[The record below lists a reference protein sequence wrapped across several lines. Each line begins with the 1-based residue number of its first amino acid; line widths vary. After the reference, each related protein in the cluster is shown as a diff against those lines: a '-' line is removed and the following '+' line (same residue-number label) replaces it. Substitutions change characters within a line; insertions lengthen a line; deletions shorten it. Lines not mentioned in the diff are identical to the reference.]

1 MARSTKEQAERTRAR
16 ILASA
21 LDLFAQ
27 KGYERTTFT
36 DVASRLKLTKGAVYW
51 HFVSKEALLM
61 ALVDEMFTRFE
72 TEIAGLMPK
81 DELTFP
87 AVAEM
92 MVKNAE
98 RIVSDPK
105 QTSFFMLMKTQV
117 RWRDASMASVREELL
132 TNKRFGPYHAF
143 LMAIDNDV
151 RAGRMRANVNA
162 QEVAASCLAVWETL
176 VQWRID
182 GFLKCDLRSTL
193 SHSYV
198 SVWAQ
203 VKAGS
208 TRPDEVGGTPLEK

>member
-1 MARSTKEQAERTRAR
+1 MPRRAQKDAERTRTR

-21 LDLFAQ
+21 LALFAK
-27 KGYERTTFT
+27 KGYEHTTFT
-36 DVASRLKLTKGAVYW
+36 DIAARLKMTKGAVYW
-51 HFVSKEALLM
+51 HFESKEALLM
-61 ALVDEMFTRFE
+61 ALVYEMLEKFGRQ
-72 TEIAGLMPK
+72 IAELMPK
-81 DELTFP
+81 EELTFP

-98 RIVSDPK
+98 LIVEDPRR
-105 QTSFFMLMKTQV
+105 TAFFMLMKTQV

-193 SHSYV
+193 SHSYA

-208 TRPDEVGGTPLEK
+208 TRPDEVGGAPLEK